1 MGEIQ
6 RSDSLRGVKMEW
18 NDWIGKRIFV
28 KLIDGAVYSGVV
40 LDVENSRLIK
50 IRDKFGEVV
59 IFLTSNIAKL
69 KEENFQNEN

>member
-1 MGEIQ
+1 
-6 RSDSLRGVKMEW
+6 MEW

-69 KEENFQNEN
+69 KEENFQNGN

>member
-1 MGEIQ
+1 M
-6 RSDSLRGVKMEW
+6 KW

-69 KEENFQNEN
+69 KEENFQNGN

>member
-1 MGEIQ
+1 
-6 RSDSLRGVKMEW
+6 MEW
-18 NDWIGKRIFV
+18 SDWIGKRIFV

-69 KEENFQNEN
+69 KEENFQNGN